1 MERPYNL
8 SDCDDIIRL
17 VKESEIEAFNVC
29 EENGGDIIPE
39 EWEFEMVGPKFS
51 ILKIKIKKTKCKYKI
66 FINNIL
72 YAIVIEN
79 KVRKINDLNSVLK
92 LEKSS

>member
-8 SDCDDIIRL
+8 SNCDDIIRL
-17 VKESEIEAFNVC
+17 AKESEIEAFSVC
-29 EENGGDIIPE
+29 KEYGGNMIPE

-51 ILKIKIKKTKCKYKI
+51 ILKIKIRKIENAYKI

-72 YAIVIEN
+72 YAIVKDN
-79 KVRKINDLNSVLK
+79 KVKRLHDLNGILK
-92 LEKSS
+92 LEKNS